1 MLAAVYVF
9 CERRKC
15 GERIPLAE
23 RWMLVGLFLFPALIW
38 VLSAPLFSFLDN
50 TIRTFLMN
58 KVAVIVFGICD
69 ILGFSIVRE
78 GSVLVLPTGRV
89 GVAEACSGIYSL
101 MASLFAGSFLASMS
115 LPVGF
120 GSLWKK
126 VTMVIAAMFFAFL
139 TNIGRSLFLT
149 IWAYNHGPDAID
161 EHIFLVG
168 QDLGSLHDFLG
179 YAVIAPVVLAL
190 LVLVPIFN
198 FKFEQPA

>member
-1 MLAAVYVF
+1 MVDSFKWDNLSRTAVALI
-9 CERRKC
+9 
-15 GERIPLAE
+15 G
-23 RWMLVGLFLFPALIW
+23 LVLLFLIW
-38 VLSAPLFSFLDN
+38 MLSAPLFSFLDN

-69 ILGFSIVRE
+69 IIGFSIVRE
-78 GSVLVLPTGRV
+78 GSVLVLPLGKV

-115 LPVGF
+115 LPVGI

-126 VTMVIAAMFFAFL
+126 IAMVFAAMVFAFV

-149 IWAYNHGPDAID
+149 VWAYNYGPDAID
-161 EHIFLVG
+161 EHISLFG

-179 YAVIAPVVLAL
+179 YVVIAPVVLAL

-198 FKFEQPA
+198 FKFEQSE